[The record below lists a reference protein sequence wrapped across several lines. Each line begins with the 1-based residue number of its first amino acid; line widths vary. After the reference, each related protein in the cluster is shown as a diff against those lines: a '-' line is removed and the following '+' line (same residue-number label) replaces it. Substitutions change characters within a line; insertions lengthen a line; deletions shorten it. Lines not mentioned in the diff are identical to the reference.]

1 LEQAIKVMAEEIIG
15 DTKYKRTKN
24 GSMKSVQHILER
36 RIKLDRR
43 CYKKRQDLI
52 MRSIKKGEGRLTEN
66 VKERRERI

>member
-1 LEQAIKVMAEEIIG
+1 
-15 DTKYKRTKN
+15 
-24 GSMKSVQHILER
+24 MKSVQHILER

-52 MRSIKKGEGRLTEN
+52 MRGIKNGEGRRTEY